1 MNTIKLCK
9 GLALTLLI
17 LCVII
22 IAVPQNV
29 YATPSGIKIVGDNC
43 GLIIKASDKKEDTS
57 NLNPGD
63 IKQTKLTLI
72 NGGNNRIEQVYIKTN
87 IIANSELSPR
97 GGNLADILKLTIKD
111 GNNTI
116 IDDLSFRNAAKISS
130 KSLGP
135 MDAGEEK
142 VLDFIINFPSSAD
155 NDYQGASFQTNWTFT
170 TTCTGSSSGGDTG
183 GGGGRSDDPEDSDQP
198 EEPGG
203 DISVPDEDI
212 PAGPIDEEEPSVPD
226 IEITVDDEAI
236 PIGPTEMPKT
246 GEMAPIYFIGFGAF
260 IVAIGIYLRFK

>member
-1 MNTIKLCK
+1 MNKYIVITKWF
-9 GLALTLLI
+9 LI
-17 LCVII
+17 LFVVCAVIT
-22 IAVPQNV
+22 AVPQTVN
-29 YATPSGIKIVGDNC
+29 AAPSGVKIVGNNC
-43 GLIIKASDKKEDTS
+43 GLVIEVSDEKEDTS

-63 IKQTKLTLI
+63 LKQSKLILK
-72 NGGNNRIEQVYIKTN
+72 NKGDNRIQNVSIKTN
-87 IIANSELSPR
+87 IIANSETSPR

-111 GNNTI
+111 GNITI
-116 IDDLSFRNAAKISS
+116 IDNLSFRDAAKISS

-170 TTCTGSSSGGDTG
+170 TTCTGSSGGGDSG
-183 GGGGRSDDPEDSDQP
+183 GGGGRNDDPEDSDRA

-203 DISVPDEDI
+203 EISVPDEDI